1 MTASEGEFVVI
12 PKGVLHYPIA
22 DDEVQ
27 VLLLEPKSTLHTGDV
42 VTDRTVTTIDW
53 I

>member
-1 MTASEGEFVVI
+1 MI

-22 DDEVQ
+22 DEEVQ
-27 VLLLEPKSTLHTGDV
+27 VLLLEPKSTLHPGDV